1 MTVEELCLYA
11 NRADA
16 SDDAFVASIQP
27 GEITIRDGSP
37 DLAGLAAGLYIRIVG
52 SLYNDGIYQCPVK
65 NLVDETF
72 DGAVFVLRIPAA
84 FIRLAED
91 IDEWQAANGGVS
103 AGGAYKSE
111 SFGGYTYERGTDA
124 VTGGAITWQSIFR
137 REINRWRRV

>member
-1 MTVEELCLYA
+1 MTVEELCLCA

-16 SDDAFVASIQP
+16 TDDAFVASIQR

-37 DLAGLAAGLYIRIVG
+37 DLAGLSAGMYIRIVD

-65 NLVDETF
+65 NLMDETF
-72 DGAVFVLRIPAA
+72 DGAVFFLRIPAA
-84 FIRLAED
+84 FVRLAED
-91 IDEWQAANGGVS
+91 ISEWQAANGGVAS
-103 AGGAYKSE
+103 GGAYKSE

-137 REINRWRRV
+137 REINGWRRV